1 MHYSMSTVQKLINDH
16 QNLDFDYPYQDIY
29 LIRLLQTTTDAL
41 AGHFEN
47 NFAKYQLNDMR
58 LLMLL
63 AIQSKH
69 EHGIR
74 PSELSHLFHISRVNI
89 TRQLDAMTKNGWI
102 ERKMDPNDRRSQQL
116 FLTLHGQQFLK
127 QVATPLQQHLIKVL
141 SCISQDEKNVLFNIL
156 KKLNNQITN
165 DQPLE

>member
-127 QVATPLQQHLIKVL
+127 KVATPLQQHLIKVL
-141 SCISQDEKNVLFNIL
+141 SCISQDEKNVLFNII